1 MIRGFYTALSGIIAA
16 MNRQAVVA
24 DNLANVNTTGF
35 HQSRTS
41 SADFGLELGM
51 SLGGSINHLG
61 TVYPIGRLGTGN
73 LAVGLTLDRRQGPFQ
88 QTGVLTD
95 LAIEGDGLFVVRT
108 PDGIAYTR
116 SGDFAISADGTLT
129 TQQGFPV
136 LDVAGRSIVTD
147 GAPVIGPDGSVQG
160 TGQRLAVVGWP
171 QGEPV
176 RIGQNLLL
184 ASGPLGPAGG
194 TVRQGTLEA
203 SNVDTAGAMTEMMT
217 LQRHFALSSRALS
230 IQDETLGDAAQIGR
244 LR

>member
-1 MIRGFYTALSGIIAA
+1 MIRGFYTALSGIMAA

-41 SADFGLELGM
+41 AADFGLELGL
-51 SLGGSINHLG
+51 SIGG
-61 TVYPIGRLGTGN
+61 PIGRLGTGN
-73 LAVGLTLDRRQGPFQ
+73 LAVGLTLDRRQGPLQ
-88 QTGVLTD
+88 QTGVPTD

-108 PDGIAYTR
+108 PDGIAHTR
-116 SGDFAISADGTLT
+116 SGDFARAADGTLT
-129 TQQGFPV
+129 TQEGYPV

-147 GAPVIGPDGSVQG
+147 GAPVIDPDGSVRG

-171 QGEPV
+171 QGEPA
-176 RIGQNLLL
+176 RLGRNLLL
-184 ASGPLGPAGG
+184 VSGPLGPAGG
-194 TVRQGTLEA
+194 IVRQGTLEG
-203 SNVDTAGAMTEMMT
+203 SNVDSAGAMTEMIA

-230 IQDETLGDAAQIGR
+230 LQDETLGDAAQIGR